1 MKNMKYYWV
10 LTILIFATACEKVKN
25 EKVENKNVPVQK
37 QKVLIIDGQN
47 NHYVWPKTTQIMK
60 SYLEQTDLFE
70 VDIYRT
76 DTIWLGIKYNKETP
90 GTLEKYIT
98 EYPID
103 SAKHFISAEPVKTTD
118 VPVDFNKYDLI
129 VSNFGERVANL
140 PESTKKNLENYMN
153 NGGGLVVV
161 HAANNAWGDWPEF
174 NKMIGLGA
182 WGGRDSIS
190 GSYAYYN
197 NNDELQID
205 PSPGTCG
212 SHGAQH
218 EYLVT
223 SREPEHP
230 IMKGLP
236 LKWIHAQDELYE
248 RMRGPF
254 ENATILATAYGDVE
268 KNAQTW
274 EPELKGTGWHV
285 PTLMVINY
293 GKGRIFHTTLGHFD
307 YSMECVGFMTT
318 FQRGAEWAATGEVT
332 QEIPDDFPSVDKS
345 RSRIWKE
352 GTADK

>member
-1 MKNMKYYWV
+1 MKNTTIYWI
-10 LTILIFATACEKVKN
+10 LAILILASSCDGIKN
-25 EKVENKNVPVQK
+25 KDIQSQK
-37 QKVLIIDGQN
+37 LKVLIIDGQN
-47 NHYVWPKTTQIMK
+47 NHYIWPKSTQMMK
-60 SYLEQTDLFE
+60 SYLEQTDLFD

-76 DTIWLGIKYNKETP
+76 DTIWLGFKYDESRP

-98 EYPID
+98 EFPLD
-103 SAKHFISAEPVKTTD
+103 SSAHFISAEPVKSSD
-118 VPVDFNKYDLI
+118 INVNFNKYDLI
-129 VSNFGERVANL
+129 VSNFGEQVANL
-140 PESTKKNLENYMN
+140 PESTRRKIEKYMK

-161 HAANNAWGDWPEF
+161 HAANNAWADWAEF

-197 NNDELQID
+197 DNDEIKID

-212 SHGAQH
+212 SHGAQY
-218 EYLVT
+218 EYHIT

-236 LKWIHAQDELYE
+236 LQWLHTKDEMYE

-268 KNAQTW
+268 KNKQTW
-274 EPELKGTGWHV
+274 EPELKGTGWNV
-285 PTLMVINY
+285 PTLMVVNY

-318 FQRGAEWAATGEVT
+318 LQRGAEWAATGAVT
-332 QEIPDDFPSVDKS
+332 QKIPEDFPSENKS
-345 RSRIWKE
+345 SSRIWPKKK
-352 GTADK
+352 ADE

>member
-1 MKNMKYYWV
+1 MRKIKFYAILAMLVFASACKEDKNTKTESPK
-10 LTILIFATACEKVKN
+10 L
-25 EKVENKNVPVQK
+25 
-37 QKVLIIDGQN
+37 KVLIVDGQN
-47 NHYVWPKTTQIMK
+47 NHYVWPKTTQIMR

-76 DTIWLGIKYNKETP
+76 DSIWLGFKYDKTRP

-103 SAKHFISAEPVKTTD
+103 SANHFISAEPVNTTD
-118 VPVDFNKYDLI
+118 VHVDFNKYDLV
-129 VSNFGERVANL
+129 VSNFGERVGNL
-140 PESTKKNLENYMN
+140 PESTKRNLENYMK

-182 WGGRDSIS
+182 WGGRDSIT
-190 GSYAYYN
+190 GSYAYYD
-197 NNDELQID
+197 NNDELQVD

-212 SHGAQH
+212 SHGAQY
-218 EYLVT
+218 EYIVT
-223 SREPEHP
+223 SREPQHP

-236 LKWIHAQDELYE
+236 LKWLHTQDEMYE

-254 ENATILATAYGDVE
+254 ENATILATAFGDVE

-274 EPELKGTGWHV
+274 EPELKGTGWNV

-318 FQRGAEWAATGEVT
+318 LQRGAEWAATGKVT
-332 QEIPDDFPSVDKS
+332 QAIPEDFPSGDKS
-345 RSRIWKE
+345 SSRIWKE
-352 GTADK
+352 TASNK